1 MNMYATLSA
10 DIVKSTKLSD
20 SDTIR
25 IKNHLEA
32 FLDEMENVSEGSW
45 GRVVKGDAFECVLSN
60 PNDILRVALMLKCH
74 VKCFALQSV
83 GSKLSKYGIRIAI
96 AIGELRVNNRESG
109 IIDGEAIYKSG
120 RAIEKKAPN
129 GRGTMIACYEGNN
142 SDAINALI
150 SLCDTLINKSTP
162 KQCEVLFY
170 KLSGMAE
177 ESVAEKMRKARPT
190 INRHSEKAGWPA
202 IEKAVRY
209 FESIKFE

>member
-20 SDTIR
+20 GDTIR
-25 IKNHLEA
+25 IKDHLEY
-32 FLDEMENVSEGSW
+32 FLDEMEKVSEGSW
-45 GRVVKGDAFECVLSN
+45 GRVIKGDAFECVLTN
-60 PNDILRVALMLKCH
+60 PKDMLRVALMLKCH
-74 VKCFALQSV
+74 VKCFALQSA

-96 AIGELRVNNRESG
+96 AVGELRTNNRELG

-120 RAIEKKAPN
+120 RAIEKRAPN
-129 GRGTMIACYEGNN
+129 GRGTMMVCYEGNN
-142 SDAINALI
+142 SDAINAMV

-177 ESVAEKMRKARPT
+177 ERVAEIMSKKRPT

-209 FESIKFE
+209 FESVNFE